1 MYKYFDVNEAGH
13 SIRCKLYC
21 NEPRGIQKVIL
32 FGHGF
37 GGHKDTKAAERF
49 AEAVLSKYKGVAVM
63 TFNWPCHGDDVKKKL
78 VLADCDTYLS
88 LLIAYIK
95 KQYGTEEL
103 YAYAT
108 SFGGYLFLKYISE
121 HGNPFRKMVLRC
133 PAVNMY
139 QSLTERIITPQEAEK
154 LEKGKDVLVGFDRK
168 IAVNRQ
174 FLADLQAADIT
185 RRDYLDYAEDILIL
199 HGTKD
204 EIVPLETV
212 RGFAD
217 NSLIEFEAV
226 EKADHRFQDP
236 AIMGAAIKRM
246 LAFLDL

>member
-1 MYKYFDVNEAGH
+1 MHKYFDVNEAGH

-21 NEPRGIQKVIL
+21 NDIRGIKKVIL

-139 QSLTERIITPQEAEK
+139 QSLTERVITPQEAEK
-154 LEKGKDVLVGFDRK
+154 LEKGKEVLVGFDRK

-212 RGFAD
+212 QTFAD
-217 NSLIEFEAV
+217 NNLIECEAV

-246 LAFLDL
+246 LAFLNL

>member
-95 KQYGTEEL
+95 KQYGTEAL

-174 FLADLQAADIT
+174 FLTDLQAADIT

-217 NSLIEFEAV
+217 NSLSEFEAV

>member
-1 MYKYFDVNEAGH
+1 MFQTRPPSIAQPTLQCGTIKGNNALTCFAQSDNHEVKTPH
-13 SIRCKLYC
+13 CIRCGKCVDVCPMHLM
-21 NEPRGIQKVIL
+21 PLMLHRAQLRG
-32 FGHGF
+32 
-37 GGHKDTKAAERF
+37 
-49 AEAVLSKYKGVAVM
+49 
-63 TFNWPCHGDDVKKKL
+63 
-78 VLADCDTYLS
+78 
-88 LLIAYIK
+88 
-95 KQYGTEEL
+95 EL
-103 YAYAT
+103 
-108 SFGGYLFLKYISE
+108 
-121 HGNPFRKMVLRC
+121 
-133 PAVNMY
+133 
-139 QSLTERIITPQEAEK
+139 EK

-174 FLADLQAADIT
+174 FLTDLQAADIT